1 MSTGGVL
8 IGHGLV
14 RHVRLRPKRHAFD
27 YSAYFLM
34 LPMRALKAIQAGPL
48 NLDKRQQID
57 LAINKAGMLSFF
69 DVDHGDGRQ
78 PEQGGALGWI
88 EELLESE
95 NIQDAHGEIWLQT
108 FPRVFGYTFKPVS
121 FWYCHRADNTLAA
134 ILAEVH
140 NTFGERHCYLL
151 PQPKF
156 GRTEIANKIFHV
168 SPFCE
173 VSGQYRFRFMRTA
186 KPPRGALIDANALE
200 RLVARVDHDDT
211 QGPLI
216 QTSISGTLVP
226 ATQEEIRRTLWRYPL
241 FTVAVMFRIHWHAL
255 LLWLKRVPFFAKP
268 EPPNQD
274 VSRAQVSTTVISKTS

>member
-14 RHVRLRPKRHAFD
+14 RHVRLRPTRHAFD

-34 LPMRALKAIQAGPL
+34 LPMRALKASQAGPL
-48 NLDKRQQID
+48 RSDKRQQTD
-57 LAINKAGMLSFF
+57 LAINQAGMLSFF
-69 DVDHGDGRQ
+69 DIDHGDGRT
-78 PEQGGALGWI
+78 PEQGGSLGWI

-108 FPRVFGYTFKPVS
+108 FPRVIGYTFKPVS

-156 GRTEIANKIFHV
+156 GQTEFAHKIFHV

-186 KPPRGALIDANALE
+186 SE
-200 RLVARVDHDDT
+200 RLVARVDHDDSH
-211 QGPLI
+211 GPLI

-255 LLWLKRVPFFAKP
+255 LLWLKRVPFFTKP
-268 EPPNQD
+268 EPPHQD